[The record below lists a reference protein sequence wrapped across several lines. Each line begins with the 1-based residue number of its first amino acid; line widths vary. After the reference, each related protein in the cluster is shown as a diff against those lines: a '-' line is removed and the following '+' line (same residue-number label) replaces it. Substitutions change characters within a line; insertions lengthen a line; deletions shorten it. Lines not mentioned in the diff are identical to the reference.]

1 MKSRLWTPETIAQ
14 WQISNQTIFDRR
26 TRWNYFDRH
35 DTFTSRACNKQQLV
49 KINKFSV
56 EKFEWTTKNFSMLMI
71 NNFYG
76 CHLNILYNNDR
87 YLASLFLLKRDEH
100 GRFYLF
106 NKHGFFLNLME
117 ELTSYFNFNEKRFI
131 YDTDRKRY
139 FYCKTNGKIVDLSKQ
154 PLADWWPDMCPVFAN
169 AFLTSMISSP
179 VISES
184 LQLAVPPGIAY
195 TPHEKFLLPFDDT
208 TWVLLSLVFL
218 FAFSVVFILM
228 LVKSFSLNSF
238 VLGDN
243 VSTPGLN
250 IYAVFMGIG

>member
-1 MKSRLWTPETIAQ
+1 
-14 WQISNQTIFDRR
+14 
-26 TRWNYFDRH
+26 
-35 DTFTSRACNKQQLV
+35 
-49 KINKFSV
+49 
-56 EKFEWTTKNFSMLMI
+56 
-71 NNFYG
+71 
-76 CHLNILYNNDR
+76 
-87 YLASLFLLKRDEH
+87 
-100 GRFYLF
+100 
-106 NKHGFFLNLME
+106 
-117 ELTSYFNFNEKRFI
+117 
-131 YDTDRKRY
+131 
-139 FYCKTNGKIVDLSKQ
+139 
-154 PLADWWPDMCPVFAN
+154 MCPVFAN

-250 IYAVFMGIG
+250 IYAVFMGIGMLKLPQRNIARILLMNYILFSLIMRTSYQGKYFEFLTTHPHKRSISSMDELIASKFPIYMEETSKKFKTDLYNFNFLDKQVLC